1 MSFALTFADKR
12 VFDVYIIIDLIF
24 ELLQIFTFT
33 LNFRF
38 LSYENSHIYYINYGL
53 YYFNNVFSFFTYK
66 NSQYFDFLYICIFIR
81 VLKIILIPP
90 LLIMQSDIYKQTED

>member
-81 VLKIILIPP
+81 VCKIILIPP
-90 LLIMQSDIYKQTED
+90 LLVMQSDMNEQTED